1 MKFAEQYYH
10 VAQSVMCKIVETQ
23 MAVLEKASS
32 MVADTI
38 ARDGIIYTLGSGH
51 SLMVATELYY
61 RAGGLTNFDVI
72 HDRTFGRAERL
83 TGYAKVLLESYPV
96 SPRDLLIVVSNSGRN
111 CLPIE
116 MALEARKR
124 GIATV
129 AITSLAHS
137 RSVSSRAPHGMRL
150 FEVCDLVIDTG
161 TAPGDATV
169 ELAPGSAVRL
179 GPTSTLAGIFIAN
192 CVSGMAARMLLER
205 GFDPPVFLSANV
217 DGADERNARLLEFM
231 RERIRGL

>member
-10 VAQSVMCKIVETQ
+10 VAQTVICKIVETQ
-23 MAVLEKASS
+23 MAALEKASS

-51 SLMVATELYY
+51 PLMVATELYY
-61 RAGGLTNFDVI
+61 RAGGLANFDVI

-116 MALEARKR
+116 MELRKEIFNLR
-124 GIATV
+124 QLLNA
-129 AITSLAHS
+129 AIDKETRRELQ
-137 RSVSSRAPHGMRL
+137 REL
-150 FEVCDLVIDTG
+150 NLLV
-161 TAPGDATV
+161 
-169 ELAPGSAVRL
+169 
-179 GPTSTLAGIFIAN
+179 
-192 CVSGMAARMLLER
+192 
-205 GFDPPVFLSANV
+205 
-217 DGADERNARLLEFM
+217 LEFNVKQ
-231 RERIRGL
+231 RRGVAFDLPQAGSERA